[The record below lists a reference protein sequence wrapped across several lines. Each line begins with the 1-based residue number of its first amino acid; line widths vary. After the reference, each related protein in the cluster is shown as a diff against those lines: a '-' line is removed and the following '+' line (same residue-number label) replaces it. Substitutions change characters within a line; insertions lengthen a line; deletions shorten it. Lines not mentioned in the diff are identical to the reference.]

1 MTAKPDDAAWDDMAD
16 EFTAKYK
23 DPSGDAGDDDWPD
36 PKPLIPPLA
45 DPVPYPLDALSPVL
59 RDAVTEYCQ
68 YGQQPIPIAAASA
81 LGAASLAAQGVVDV
95 ARDDGLRGP
104 VSLFLLTIALSGERK
119 TSADKRLRQA
129 IWQWQADERKRLAP
143 DVAEAAV
150 ATVAWTAQH
159 DGIVAKI
166 KRASGAGDDG
176 KRKGP
181 SIEALQAMLADLDE
195 TRPVPVLVPSLFIED
210 ATPEALVLTLAGG
223 WPSTSLWSDEAGLVI
238 GSHAMSDQTVIRTMA
253 LLNRLWDALPFD
265 RRRATSG
272 NVIVRGR
279 RLTVNLMAQP
289 AAFSALVGIGDG
301 LARGLGFLA
310 RFLLS
315 WPTSTMGTRFYRPP
329 PAVLPALDEFD
340 RRIRELL
347 KMPLPF
353 ELAATDNALAPPLM
367 QLSAPARAEWIG
379 FFDAT
384 ERTVA
389 PGGDASLVGDVAAK
403 TAEQAV
409 RLAAVMSVIEQGVG
423 DLILLEAMEA
433 GCAIAAWHL
442 GEARRILA
450 SAAADPVTADAINLL
465 HWLRKRGGLTT
476 RRDIQRLGPERLRDK
491 SRRDAALTRLLE
503 TNHVREVSKA
513 GQSVLLCNPK
523 SKE

>member
-1 MTAKPDDAAWDDMAD
+1 MMASKPDDAAWDDLAS
-16 EFTAKYK
+16 EFAAKYK
-23 DPSGDAGDDDWPD
+23 DPSGDAGGDDWPE
-36 PKPLIPPLA
+36 PQPLIRPLGE
-45 DPVPYPLDALSPVL
+45 PESYPLDALSPTL
-59 RDAVTEYCQ
+59 RDAVVEYSG
-68 YGQQPIPIAAASA
+68 YGQQPVPIAAAAA
-81 LGAASLAAQGVVDV
+81 LGAASLAVQGLVDV

-119 TSADKRLRQA
+119 TSADKRFREATRL
-129 IWQWQADERKRLAP
+129 WQADERKRLDP
-143 DVAEAAV
+143 DVKEVAI
-150 ATVAWTAQH
+150 ATVAWTAEH

-166 KRASGAGDDG
+166 KRASGGG
-176 KRKGP
+176 SSKGP
-181 SIEALQAMLADLDE
+181 SLEALKAMLADLDK
-195 TRPVPVLVPSLFIED
+195 TRPIPVLVPSLFIED
-210 ATPEALVLTLAGG
+210 ATPEALALALANG
-223 WPSTSLWSDEAGLVI
+223 WPSTSLWSDEAGVVI

-272 NVIVRGR
+272 DVTVRGR

-289 AAFSALVGIGDG
+289 TVFSALVGIGDG

-315 WPTSTMGTRFYRPP
+315 WPTSTMGTRFYKPL
-329 PAVLPALDEFD
+329 PAVLPTLGEFD
-340 RRIRELL
+340 RRVRGLL
-347 KMPLPF
+347 EMPLPF
-353 ELAATDNALAPPLM
+353 EHAGTDNALVPLLM
-367 QLSAPARAEWIG
+367 QLSAPARAAWIS
-379 FFDAT
+379 FFDDT

-389 PGGDASLVGDVAAK
+389 PGGDAAPVGDVAAK

-409 RLAAVMSVIEQGVG
+409 RLAAIMSVVEQGVG
-423 DLILLEAMEA
+423 DSISLEAMEA

-450 SAAADPVTADAINLL
+450 SAAADPATADAISLL
-465 HWLRKRGGLTT
+465 HWLRGRT
-476 RRDIQRLGPERLRDK
+476 GPTARHHILQFGPARLRDK
-491 SRRDAALTRLLE
+491 SRRDGALKRLLE
-503 TNHVREVSKA
+503 TDHVREVSVA